1 MTWFESVREGLKGLA
16 VHKVRTGLSML
27 GIVFG
32 VASVVAVVA
41 VAEGGK
47 REFGRIL
54 EALGATTIRVKAVN
68 FADDHEK
75 REAASKLSRG
85 LTLVEAGHLGRYP
98 SFVAY
103 APLKHLQPYG
113 VPVNVR
119 SDRHILSSPSVV
131 GTTAQFLGVMSFR
144 LTEGRFLAE
153 EDEPLCRRVCVLE
166 YDTKHELWPTGSA
179 VGEWLYID
187 NEPYEVVG
195 VLERKHTGEEKYE
208 LASEPAGPGGGLSS
222 KGPRERDSKD
232 PGAEG
237 DDEAE
242 PSREER
248 RQSEAESLWKTVV
261 AEYELN
267 RRIYV
272 PLSCALAR
280 TTQSKKESE
289 IDEVIFRTRRV
300 EDLPVAKDV
309 ILRFLL
315 AAHRM
320 QDVEREDRD
329 FRVEV
334 PLDLIRQKQENQRIF
349 NWVIGAT
356 AGISLL
362 VGGIGIMNIML
373 ANLSERRREIGVRR
387 AVGATERDILRQFI
401 AEAVSICVFGGAV
414 GLLLGVGM
422 SFAVSWLAGYETAWA
437 WWGVGAALVVSVAD
451 GLAFG
456 TYPAYKAAKLDP
468 IEALRVE

>member
-1 MTWFESVREGLKGLA
+1 MTWFESVREGMKGLA

-47 REFGRIL
+47 QEFGRIL
-54 EALGATTIRVKAVN
+54 DALGATNIRLKAVN

-75 REAASKLSRG
+75 REAARKLSRG
-85 LTLVEAGHLGRYP
+85 LSLAEARHLGRSYP
-98 SFVAY
+98 VFCAY
-103 APLKHLQPYG
+103 APLKHLRPYG

-119 SDRHILSSPSVV
+119 SERRILPAPAVV
-131 GTTAQFLGVMSFR
+131 GTTCAYLDVMSYGVR
-144 LTEGRFLAE
+144 EGRFLSAE
-153 EDEPLCRRVCVLE
+153 DDRLYRRVCVLE
-166 YDTKHELWPTGSA
+166 YDTKRELWPTGPA
-179 VGEWLYID
+179 TGKWLYID

-195 VLERKHTGEEKYE
+195 VLERKHTGEEKFE
-208 LASEPAGPGGGLSS
+208 LVSEPTRAIDAGDE
-222 KGPRERDSKD
+222 KGRGEVGTAASATEK
-232 PGAEG
+232 EKS
-237 DDEAE
+237 E
-242 PSREER
+242 SR
-248 RQSEAESLWKTVV
+248 AESLWKTVV

-267 RRIYV
+267 KRIYI

-280 TTQSKKESE
+280 TTQSKKASE

-300 EDLPVAKDV
+300 EDLPMAKDV

-320 QDVEREDRD
+320 LGVERASRD

-387 AVGATERDILRQFI
+387 AVGATEQDILKQFV
-401 AEAVSICVFGGAV
+401 AEAVSICVFGGIV
-414 GLLLGVGM
+414 GLGLGALM
-422 SFAVSWLAGYETAWA
+422 SFVVSWLAGYETAWA
-437 WWGVGAALVVSVAD
+437 WWGVAAALAVSIAD